1 MFDFLQNSCKIR
13 GMRNETEYNFRN
25 SIVLFTHKK
34 GYFNDSIRTSAK
46 NCGFNLCVLSNIR
59 ELLLFISRGSFV
71 ALVIDN
77 DTITCNDSVL
87 ELFTQQGYYVPY
99 IIVVHNEKP
108 ANVCANNESLFCV
121 NYHEVTDCFQKI
133 INKTI
138 LSVSN
143 IDIKKSETF
152 VVSNIREYLLNIG
165 ISSKYLGFEYIVE
178 IQRILLMDCKMIKSL
193 SKCVYPMVA
202 SKFYTT
208 EASIEKNIRHLLKC
222 GWATSARFKEMFSKV
237 FDNAPTNRDFLCAL
251 AQNLKFLVE

>member
-1 MFDFLQNSCKIR
+1 
-13 GMRNETEYNFRN
+13 MRAETEYNFKN
-25 SIVLFTHKK
+25 SVVLFTHKK
-34 GYFNDSIRTSAK
+34 GYFNECIRTSAK

-59 ELLLFISRGSFV
+59 ELLLFISRGSFI

-87 ELFTQQGYYVPY
+87 ELFTQQGYYVPN
-99 IIVVHNEKP
+99 IVVVHNDRP
-108 ANVCANNESLFCV
+108 ANICANGDNLFCV
-121 NYHEVTDCFQKI
+121 HYLEVANCFQKI
-133 INKTI
+133 VNRTLMSITNVEFKT
-138 LSVSN
+138 N
-143 IDIKKSETF
+143 ETF

-178 IQRILLMDCKMIKSL
+178 IQKILLMDCKMMKSL

-222 GWATSARFKEMFSKV
+222 GWSTSTRFKEMFSKI
-237 FDNAPTNRDFLCAL
+237 FDDAPTNRDFLCAL